1 MLAPGRFP
9 IAFHLRREFKEKLQN
24 NINDKIK
31 LEAQK
36 RLRSDL
42 SE

>member
-24 NINDKIK
+24 TPVNWEFKG
-31 LEAQK
+31 
-36 RLRSDL
+36 L
-42 SE
+42 SEFGF